1 MATKILLRRGTA
13 NAWTS
18 NNTILDQG
26 EVGIE
31 TDTFKF
37 KIGNGSNA
45 WNTLQYAVT
54 ANVISVNGQSGTVS
68 LTTSDISEGSNQY
81 FTNARARTAL
91 SVAGAGS
98 YDNSTGVITI
108 TGGVTS
114 VGGATGAIS
123 NIQLASSISNTG
135 ILTTANIVELTNL
148 YFTNSRVYTNVLEL
162 SYITA
167 AALNGYATNSQLTSY
182 ALTTS
187 LTTDNVS
194 ELSNLYFTNTRVYSN
209 VIQLGYITSSSLS
222 GYATNNQL
230 TSYATTTHVN
240 SELAN
245 LVNSAP
251 ATLDTLNELA
261 LALGNDAS
269 FATTITN
276 LIGQKAGTNSLTT
289 ANVVELTNLYYTNAR
304 VYAAVTGNLDTK
316 ANIVDLTTANVAENN
331 FYLYFT
337 NARARTA
344 ITVTGNATYDST
356 TGVINVF
363 GGGGA
368 DIFGYINSTISAFP
382 SGDYGDLT
390 PCFDSFGAFF
400 FNVFD
405 CMEPKGSLVTTDLEA
420 F

>member
-123 NIQLASSISNTG
+123 NIQLASSISETG

-148 YFTNSRVYTNVLEL
+148 YFTNNRVYSNVLEL

-167 AALNGYATNSQLTSY
+167 AALNGYATNSQLSLY
-182 ALTTS
+182 ALDTS

-194 ELSNLYFTNTRVYSN
+194 ELTNLYF
-209 VIQLGYITSSSLS
+209 
-222 GYATNNQL
+222 
-230 TSYATTTHVN
+230 
-240 SELAN
+240 
-245 LVNSAP
+245 
-251 ATLDTLNELA
+251 
-261 LALGNDAS
+261 
-269 FATTITN
+269 
-276 LIGQKAGTNSLTT
+276 
-289 ANVVELTNLYYTNAR
+289 
-304 VYAAVTGNLDTK
+304 
-316 ANIVDLTTANVAENN
+316 
-331 FYLYFT
+331 
-337 NARARTA
+337 
-344 ITVTGNATYDST
+344 
-356 TGVINVF
+356 INVF
-363 GGGGA
+363 CRPA
-368 DIFGYINSTISAFP
+368 KVVECSAAIS
-382 SGDYGDLT
+382 SYSVYVIL
-390 PCFDSFGAFF
+390 
-400 FNVFD
+400 
-405 CMEPKGSLVTTDLEA
+405 
-420 F
+420 